1 MARRGVFKP
10 PYGSASSLLS
20 WGVDLW
26 PYVNG
31 KALVNG
37 LQLASMEA
45 SDMLDVLHYFLED
58 DFRYSSEYEPL
69 YKDNFRKNI
78 YNSFY
83 GVEYKYMSNEEEE
96 KDLSNDS
103 MNGLDGPEEPLEP
116 EEIIEPFNPRKA
128 SVKPYIEPTQ
138 VADGELPFGS
148 ILDQPMGF

>member
-1 MARRGVFKP
+1 
-10 PYGSASSLLS
+10 
-20 WGVDLW
+20 
-26 PYVNG
+26 
-31 KALVNG
+31 
-37 LQLASMEA
+37 MEA

-78 YNSFY
+78 YKSLY

-96 KDLSNDS
+96 KDLSND
-103 MNGLDGPEEPLEP
+103 NIAGLDGPEEPLEP

-138 VADGELPFGS
+138 VTDGQLPFGS

>member
-1 MARRGVFKP
+1 
-10 PYGSASSLLS
+10 
-20 WGVDLW
+20 
-26 PYVNG
+26 
-31 KALVNG
+31 
-37 LQLASMEA
+37 MEA

-96 KDLSNDS
+96 KDLSND
-103 MNGLDGPEEPLEP
+103 NIGGLDGPEEPLEP

-138 VADGELPFGS
+138 VADGALPFGS
-148 ILDQPMGF
+148 ILDQPMG